1 MNLNGLIIRIN
12 YNSFINFIFN
22 WIMIINQIFIHF
34 SCQDGE
40 TQRDIKLS
48 KEFLKEKG
56 DSIPDPTELVVD
68 GKQLS
73 IFGPD
78 WDSNLALV
86 HRSWLYIFLPSRY
99 IVSWSSDQPLHVT
112 DRFTPA
118 MKKNI
123 GCCIIKGN
131 YHLRG
136 RNVTIRPVQSL

>member
-1 MNLNGLIIRIN
+1 
-12 YNSFINFIFN
+12 
-22 WIMIINQIFIHF
+22 MIINQIFIHF

-40 TQRDIKLS
+40 TQRDIKLN

-86 HRSWLYIFLPSRY
+86 HRS
-99 IVSWSSDQPLHVT
+99 
-112 DRFTPA
+112 
-118 MKKNI
+118 
-123 GCCIIKGN
+123 
-131 YHLRG
+131 
-136 RNVTIRPVQSL
+136 